1 MAIDR
6 RTISAA
12 LPLAVLAWVGS
23 AAAFPLTLNLGNS
36 GSREF
41 HFCRLEVSSRT
52 TACGNTPACLQ
63 FDSAAGPIWFDVHRV
78 ASLAEDIEGT
88 VLLRN
93 MFPFT
98 TRLSLVGDAALLPQ
112 LTASAAPLAFDLHGY
127 WYPSGRRLLLL
138 DLTRVRER

>member
-1 MAIDR
+1 MAIYR
-6 RTISAA
+6 RAISAA
-12 LPLAVLAWVGS
+12 FALVPLAWVGNVG
-23 AAAFPLTLNLGNS
+23 AFPLTQSLGNS

-41 HFCRLEVSSRT
+41 HFCRLEVSSRA

-63 FDSAAGPIWFDVHRV
+63 FDSAAGPIWLDVHRV
-78 ASLAEDIEGT
+78 ASLAESIEGT